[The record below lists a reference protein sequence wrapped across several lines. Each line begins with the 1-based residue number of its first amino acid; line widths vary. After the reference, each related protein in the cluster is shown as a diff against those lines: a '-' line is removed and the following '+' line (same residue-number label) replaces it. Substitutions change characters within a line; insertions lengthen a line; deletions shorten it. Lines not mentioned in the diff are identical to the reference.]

1 MQNLLKGSLL
11 LLVLGGVA
19 SGDIS
24 DRSWPVYPNYYSN
37 RTKVAVPD
45 PYCQGRFPFCPS
57 GTSFVPSFGTDD
69 MIEVFAMK
77 KPVWQFI
84 TGDIM
89 GKLGIWHD
97 AIGLRSKNTGKN
109 FTVEW
114 YEIFELMNCTFP
126 HIIDGQSSPLWCNQ
140 GATCFYAGIVDK
152 LWLANGSIAKVTEM
166 SGKQFFE
173 WAKWLKLDNDT
184 GPYYETWRV
193 KEGPKLGDQE
203 WFVPFDC
210 ASFILRSFREMK
222 KLGAVFNQDLKF
234 NHSFITLFSGKP
246 IFLGNET
253 DIFGPNKH
261 NETLAKALMSWYT
274 NFQPRH
280 KTILEWIQSIIAII
294 TTFEINDEFYLYY
307 NKAYWYLPLRSPL
320 LEITYEYVPL
330 P

>member
-1 MQNLLKGSLL
+1 MLALC
-11 LLVLGGVA
+11 GVV

-24 DRSWPVYPNYYSN
+24 DGSWPVYPNYYSN

-57 GTSFVPSFGTDD
+57 GTSFVPTFAADD
-69 MIEVFAMK
+69 TIEVLAMR

-84 TGDIM
+84 TGDLM

-97 AIGLRSKNTGKN
+97 AIGLRSKNTGFN

-114 YEIFELMNCTFP
+114 YELFELMNCTFP
-126 HIIDGQSSPLWCNQ
+126 HIIDGRSSPLWCNQ
-140 GATCFYAGIVDK
+140 GAACFYPGIVDK
-152 LWLANGSIAKVTEM
+152 LWLANGSITKVVEL

-173 WAKWLKLDNDT
+173 WGKWLKLDNDT

-193 KEGPKLGDQE
+193 KEGPKQGDQE

-210 ASFILRSFREMK
+210 ASFIIRSFRAMK

-234 NHSFITLFSGKP
+234 NHSFITLFSDKP
-246 IFLGNET
+246 IFLANET
-253 DIFGPNKH
+253 DIFGPDKTND
-261 NETLAKALMSWYT
+261 TLAKTLMGWYS
-274 NFQPRH
+274 NFQPHH
-280 KTILEWIQSIIAII
+280 KNIIEWIESIVNMIAS
-294 TTFEINDEFYLYY
+294 FELDDKFYLHY
-307 NKAYWYLPLRSPL
+307 NKAYWYLPLKYPL
-320 LEITYEYVPL
+320 LKITYEFVPI